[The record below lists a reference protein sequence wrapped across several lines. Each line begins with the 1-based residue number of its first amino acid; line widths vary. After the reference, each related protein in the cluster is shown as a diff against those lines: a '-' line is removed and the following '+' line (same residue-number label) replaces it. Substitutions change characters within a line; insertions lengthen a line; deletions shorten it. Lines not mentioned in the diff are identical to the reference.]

1 MPNTRA
7 QCYAEIRTAMKNGI
21 RAYYEEF
28 PERIGD
34 VRSND
39 AIKHSMKGLAAIF
52 EVLDKYDIQKKKD
65 PGK

>member
-1 MPNTRA
+1 MTCRA
-7 QCYAEIRTAMKNGI
+7 QCYAEIKAAMKAGI

-39 AIKHSMKGLAAIF
+39 AIKHSLKGLAAIF
-52 EVLDKYDIQKKKD
+52 AVLDKYEIQKKK
-65 PGK
+65 